1 MGCSHSRKEN
11 FTKINLWEPLRLK
24 SQNCSFDGST
34 TVKERVLF
42 PEEHQRKS
50 WTLEYSSD
58 QGVNEDQIMDQKKI
72 GQCQEIQ
79 TIEHSVFGDLKAD
92 GSLSEA
98 IDLLHFSEISERDT
112 SSISIC
118 LKDINKDTWDMP
130 IRFKPGTTNKLQRNA
145 LYLDF
150 PRSNGRH
157 NPNPLAHY
165 AMVNRALSYNYP
177 TGRVLIGQKAED
189 TLQRRRSNYHDYISR
204 CRRGQ
209 YKSSRNSWHA
219 ENSSGGLCQYQ
230 SIHDTINAACKRIET
245 IKYAKISKEPEKIND
260 NDLQHGSSTET
271 GSFDQ
276 IETGGM
282 YKTSRPSEENC
293 QDPENESAE
302 STSDRSVYLIR
313 KTMAQLFLQ
322 TLHC

>member
-1 MGCSHSRKEN
+1 
-11 FTKINLWEPLRLK
+11 
-24 SQNCSFDGST
+24 
-34 TVKERVLF
+34 
-42 PEEHQRKS
+42 
-50 WTLEYSSD
+50 
-58 QGVNEDQIMDQKKI
+58 MDEKKI
-72 GQCQEIQ
+72 GQCQENE
-79 TIEHSVFGDLKAD
+79 TIENSVFGDLKAN

-118 LKDINKDTWDMP
+118 LKDINKDSWDMP
-130 IRFKPGTTNKLQRNA
+130 IRFKPGTTNTLQRNA

-150 PRSNGRH
+150 PRSNRRH

-177 TGRVLIGQKAED
+177 SRRMLNGLKAED
-189 TLQRRRSNYHDYISR
+189 TLQRRRSNYHDHISR
-204 CRRGQ
+204 CRGGQ

-219 ENSSGGLCQYQ
+219 GNSSGGLCQYQ
-230 SIHDTINAACKRIET
+230 SIHDTSNAACKKIET
-245 IKYAKISKEPEKIND
+245 IKYAKISKVPDKIND
-260 NDLQHGSSTET
+260 NVLQWGSRTET

-276 IETGGM
+276 IETGCM
-282 YKTSRPSEENC
+282 YKTSRPTKENSE
-293 QDPENESAE
+293 DPENESSE
-302 STSDRSVYLIR
+302 STSDSSVYLMR

>member
-11 FTKINLWEPLRLK
+11 FRKINLLEPQRLK
-24 SQNCSFDGST
+24 SQSGTYDGST
-34 TVKERVLF
+34 TVKERVIF

-58 QGVNEDQIMDQKKI
+58 KGVNEDQIMDQKKI
-72 GQCQEIQ
+72 GKCQENQ
-79 TIEHSVFGDLKAD
+79 TIEHSVFGDLEAE

-118 LKDINKDTWDMP
+118 LKDINKDKWDMP

-157 NPNPLAHY
+157 NSNPLAHY

-177 TGRVLIGQKAED
+177 SGQVPIGQKAED
-189 TLQRRRSNYHDYISR
+189 TLQRRRTNYHDHISR
-204 CRRGQ
+204 YRRGQ
-209 YKSSRNSWHA
+209 YKSSRNRWHA
-219 ENSSGGLCQYQ
+219 ENSSGGMCQYQ
-230 SIHDTINAACKRIET
+230 SIHDTINSACERIDT
-245 IKYAKISKEPEKIND
+245 IKYAKPEKIND
-260 NDLQHGSSTET
+260 TVLQYGSSTET
-271 GSFDQ
+271 SSLDL
-276 IETGGM
+276 IETGCM
-282 YKTSRPSEENC
+282 YKTSRPSEENS
-293 QDPENESAE
+293 QDLENESIE
-302 STSDRSVYLIR
+302 STSDSSVYLIR
-313 KTMAQLFLQ
+313 KTLAQLFLQ